1 MAMTFFLRVCSD
13 GYELRQ
19 LYGIFMA
26 MALETDFN
34 GHDFSQMLYGK
45 VLVMCF
51 IIFIPL
57 IAVFLV
63 LLYS

>member
-1 MAMTFFLRVCSD
+1 MTFFLRVCSN

-19 LYGIFMA
+19 LCGIFMA
-26 MALETDFN
+26 MTLEIDFN
-34 GHDFSQMLYGK
+34 GHDFSQMLYGQ

-57 IAVFLV
+57 V
-63 LLYS
+63 S

>member
-1 MAMTFFLRVCSD
+1 MAMTFYLRVCSN

-26 MALETDFN
+26 MALEIDFN
-34 GHDFSQMLYGK
+34 GHDFSQMLYGQ
-45 VLVMCF
+45 VLVICS
-51 IIFIPL
+51 IICIPL